1 MGKQITKTLESDRLI
16 LRKFKIEDAQ
26 QMYDNWESD
35 PECCKYLSWNVA
47 KDVEETKSILKSW
60 ISEYEKGCYNWIV
73 ILKSTNQAIGS
84 ICAITVSEKH
94 STAELGYC
102 YGSKYWDNGYATEAL
117 RTVIGYL
124 LTECD
129 FYLVEARH
137 ISGNPASGRVMEKAG
152 MHKDAILRNRRI
164 NKYTGERNDAI
175 VYSITKEDFYN
186 A

>member
-1 MGKQITKTLESDRLI
+1 MDKPITKTLESDRLI

-26 QMYDNWESD
+26 EMYDNWGSD

-47 KDVEETKSILKSW
+47 KDIEETKSILKSW

-94 STAELGYC
+94 YTAELGYC
-102 YGSKYWDNGYATEAL
+102 YGSKFWGNGYATEAL
-117 RTVIGYL
+117 RTVIEYL
-124 LTECD
+124 LNECNM
-129 FYLVEARH
+129 YLIECRH

-152 MHKDAILRNRRI
+152 MHKDAVLRNRRI
-164 NKYTGERNDAI
+164 NKYTGERNDLV
-175 VYSITKEDFYN
+175 VYSITKTEL
-186 A
+186 